1 MDSKVILG
9 IDPGSYNTGFGI
21 IKICVKTKKP
31 TYITSGIV
39 KLSHITEFDAK
50 LVELYKNISEIVYH
64 YKPDIGAIEDLFVY
78 KNVKSAIKLSH
89 ARAACILALANAN
102 IKFRSYSPRLVK
114 KIVTGHGGAD
124 KDSVQYMV
132 KSILNLP
139 SNHIIKADAS
149 DALAI
154 ALTRYYDSNNILT
167 V

>member
-1 MDSKVILG
+1 MLILG

-21 IKICVKTKKP
+21 IKICSQNKKP
-31 TYITSGIV
+31 LYVTSGII

-50 LVELYKNISEIVYH
+50 LVELYKNISEIIFH
-64 YKPDIGAIEDLFVY
+64 YKPDIAAIEDLFVY

-89 ARAACILALANAN
+89 ARASCILALANAN
-102 IKFRSYSPRLVK
+102 IKFRSYPPRLVK

-124 KDSVQYMV
+124 KDSVQHMV
-132 KSILNLP
+132 KSILSLP

-154 ALTRYYDSNNILT
+154 ALTRYYDSNKIT